1 MQLMVLFAT
10 NKLNFDFDF
19 DVWFVFV
26 INNWFLLFILGVLKT
41 CIKVS
46 TVFNFILYL
55 YSM

>member
-1 MQLMVLFAT
+1 MQLMVLLAT

-19 DVWFVFV
+19 DVWFIFI